1 MKITRR
7 LLLKSTVAS
16 LAAAVMHKVTF
27 AVASSQ
33 FGGWQI
39 DVIRDGFIELPASRA
54 LPNASDEALK
64 KFFGEANIDAG
75 SYRADCNL
83 VVLRK
88 DDQIVLID
96 AGAGPA
102 FLESTGAGPEALA
115 LLGIE
120 PDEVTHVLF
129 THGHPDHLWGV
140 KDDFDELLYTNAAHW
155 ISDTEWNYWADP
167 ATVSRISADRQFF
180 AVGAKDR
187 LALIAEQT
195 DRFKP
200 EQEVIPGVI
209 AIATHGHTPGHV
221 SFQLH
226 AGDDSLLIVGD
237 ALTNSR
243 FSLEYPS
250 MLTGSDQDGQVAADT
265 RLTLLDRLVAQ
276 KSAVIG
282 FHFPYPGTGTVERH
296 SGAYRFVAV

>member
-1 MKITRR
+1 
-7 LLLKSTVAS
+7 
-16 LAAAVMHKVTF
+16 
-27 AVASSQ
+27 
-33 FGGWQI
+33 
-39 DVIRDGFIELPASRA
+39 
-54 LPNASDEALK
+54 
-64 KFFGEANIDAG
+64 
-75 SYRADCNL
+75 
-83 VVLRK
+83 
-88 DDQIVLID
+88 
-96 AGAGPA
+96 
-102 FLESTGAGPEALA
+102 
-115 LLGIE
+115 
-120 PDEVTHVLF
+120 
-129 THGHPDHLWGV
+129 
-140 KDDFDELLYTNAAHW
+140 
-155 ISDTEWNYWADP
+155 
-167 ATVSRISADRQFF
+167 
-180 AVGAKDR
+180 
-187 LALIAEQT
+187 
-195 DRFKP
+195 
-200 EQEVIPGVI
+200 VI

>member
-1 MKITRR
+1 MNIPRR
-7 LLLKSTVAS
+7 LWLKSAAAS
-16 LAAAVMHKVTF
+16 LMVAAMHKLTF
-27 AVASSQ
+27 AVARSQ

-39 DVIRDGFIELPASRA
+39 DVVSDGYIELPASRA
-54 LPNASDEALK
+54 LPNASDDELQEY
-64 KFFGEANIDAG
+64 FGKGNIEAG

-88 DDQIVLID
+88 DDQVVLID

-102 FLESTGAGPEALA
+102 FLESTGVGVEALA
-115 LLGIE
+115 SLDIE
-120 PDEVTHVLF
+120 PDQVTHVLF

-140 KDDFDELLYTNAAHW
+140 KDDFDELLFTNAEHW
-155 ISDTEWNYWADP
+155 ISDTEWNYWTDP
-167 ATVSRISADRQFF
+167 STVSRISADRQFF

-200 EQEVIPGVI
+200 EQEVIPDII
-209 AIATHGHTPGHV
+209 ALASHGHTPGHV
-221 SFQLH
+221 SFQLN
-226 AGDDSLLIVGD
+226 AGNDSLVVIGD

-243 FSLEYPS
+243 FSFEHPS
-250 MLTGSDQDGQVAADT
+250 MMTGADQDSQIAAES
-265 RLTLLDRLVAQ
+265 RRVLLDRLVAQ

-296 SGAYRFVAV
+296 DSAYRFVAV